1 MSGLSRAHSAGTM
14 DFGTGLCWRYA
25 VSGTSR
31 IGDIMYRREFVSV
44 TTANLSNRSGAGK
57 SFQ

>member
-1 MSGLSRAHSAGTM
+1 MSGLSQAHSAATM
-14 DFGTGLCWRYA
+14 VFGTGLRWRYA

-31 IGDIMYRREFVSV
+31 IGDIRYRREFVSV
-44 TTANLSNRSGAGK
+44 TTANLSSCSGAGK